1 MFGETNLT
9 HRSTSL
15 LGGTEDVTSLKRA
28 TVETLSFWCPRLRFL
43 QNGISERKGCPKQQK
58 MTSYYRTADTQ
69 DDEPDFSVRSDPP

>member
-28 TVETLSFWCPRLRFL
+28 TVETLSFWCPRSRFL